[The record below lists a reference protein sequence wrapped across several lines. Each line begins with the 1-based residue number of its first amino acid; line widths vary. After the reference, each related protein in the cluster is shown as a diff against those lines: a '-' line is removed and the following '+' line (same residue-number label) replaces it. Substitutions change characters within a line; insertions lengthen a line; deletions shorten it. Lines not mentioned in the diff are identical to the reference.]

1 MEKETPVTLIH
12 APFLNRFA
20 RHFRVLAYL
29 TAFLTVLLTAA
40 PAYPMGSNEPGVRVS
55 NVRAEVSGLRVT
67 VRYDLAGSPHRRY
80 NVALVLRNRDNPS
93 FRYFPKT
100 LSGDVGAG
108 EYAGR
113 DKVIEWDMSREF
125 PQGLQRNGYFFVVVA
140 EQAGGSSH
148 RTIYLDRCRSNC
160 CCGGRSLSDSSAE
173 RRPHF
178 SRVLSQSTG
187 EAVIVDPNGA
197 KCRSRTPKRNL
208 NYDLRLQLC
217 KGSEYSSGLSESNPA
232 RSR

>member
-29 TAFLTVLLTAA
+29 TAFLTVLLTVA

-148 RTIYLDRCRSNC
+148 SVGLFTWIGAAAITVVAVAAYLIVRRN
-160 CCGGRSLSDSSAE
+160 GGPTSPASYPNPPG
-173 RRPHF
+173 RP
-178 SRVLSQSTG
+178 
-187 EAVIVDPNGA
+187 
-197 KCRSRTPKRNL
+197 
-208 NYDLRLQLC
+208 
-217 KGSEYSSGLSESNPA
+217 
-232 RSR
+232 